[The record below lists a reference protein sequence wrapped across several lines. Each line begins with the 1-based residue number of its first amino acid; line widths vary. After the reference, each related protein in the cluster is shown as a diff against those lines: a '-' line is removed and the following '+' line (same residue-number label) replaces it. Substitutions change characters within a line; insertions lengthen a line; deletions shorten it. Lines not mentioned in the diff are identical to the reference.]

1 MRALRHRLLDRHES
15 YRSGKLEEEKNRCFC
30 YVLRIEN
37 PGLVAACHPS
47 CALINHHPYPRSV
60 LAKHKRKLPPVR
72 LAFRDVDPSAALPG
86 YQSRATTLWSEV
98 LRVVCGEG
106 ASAFFP

>member
-1 MRALRHRLLDRHES
+1 LQ
-15 YRSGKLEEEKNRCFC
+15 
-30 YVLRIEN
+30 
-37 PGLVAACHPS
+37 LVILGSLPDHS

-86 YQSRATTLWSEV
+86 YQSRATT
-98 LRVVCGEG
+98 VVGGAACGVR
-106 ASAFFP
+106 